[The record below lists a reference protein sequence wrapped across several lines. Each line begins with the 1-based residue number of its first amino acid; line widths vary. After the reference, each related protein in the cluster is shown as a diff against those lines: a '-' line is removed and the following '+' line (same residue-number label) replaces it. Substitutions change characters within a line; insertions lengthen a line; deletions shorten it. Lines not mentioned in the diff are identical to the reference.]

1 MPAKKR
7 SAKKKLTEKQRL
19 AEARRALNQTQQVL
33 NKTQQVLE
41 AELKKVS
48 GGSLRKASGT
58 FYTEYASDFKIS
70 EK

>member
-1 MPAKKR
+1 MMKNPKNQGSAPQKKN
-7 SAKKKLTEKQRL
+7 SITKKKDELQ
-19 AEARRALNQTQQVL
+19 
-33 NKTQQVLE
+33 E

>member
-33 NKTQQVLE
+33 E
-41 AELKKVS
+41 AELKKVK
-48 GGSLRKASGT
+48 GYVKSL
-58 FYTEYASDFKIS
+58 DWHIWFKI
-70 EK
+70 

>member
-1 MPAKKR
+1 MMKNPKNQGSAPQKEDSITKKNEE
-7 SAKKKLTEKQRL
+7 LGEG
-19 AEARRALNQTQQVL
+19 
-33 NKTQQVLE
+33 
-41 AELKKVS
+41 ELKKVS